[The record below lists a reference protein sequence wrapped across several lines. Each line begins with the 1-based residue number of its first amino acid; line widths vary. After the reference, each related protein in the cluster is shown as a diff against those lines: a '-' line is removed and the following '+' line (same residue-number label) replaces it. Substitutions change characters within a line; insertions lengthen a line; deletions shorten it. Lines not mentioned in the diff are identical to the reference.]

1 MMHLKNKEGG
11 VCGQGAAAVAAVAV
25 AAGLVPTRQRMK
37 ERVSQLYRPFIIG
50 K

>member
-11 VCGQGAAAVAAVAV
+11 VCGQGAAAVAV

>member
-11 VCGQGAAAVAAVAV
+11 VCGQGAAAV